1 MMMRFSAVANDM
13 REAVFRFC
21 MEQCSVNSSVSVD
34 EIKKLVTTAFDV
46 FNKVSYAGIGTTPFY
61 SYHMYAGEQ
70 YTNEIFPEN
79 IKQNGVITERGVLL
93 GTFIVDGYSADT
105 TDKVIMRGYDVV
117 YDPDERT
124 VKLLY
129 RIMISDEDATTV
141 YRVETELY
149 EEFDVYSFILDMTA
163 QMSGRLVQGAF
174 IPAPETVC
182 NCIPTISIMEVC

>member
-1 MMMRFSAVANDM
+1 MMMRFEAITDDM
-13 REAVFRFC
+13 REAVFSFC

-46 FNKVSYAGIGTTPFY
+46 FNKVPYAGIGTTSFY
-61 SYHMYAGEQ
+61 SYHMCAGEQ

-129 RIMISDEDATTV
+129 RIMISDEDITTV

-149 EEFDVYSFILDMTA
+149 EDFDVYSFILDVTS
-163 QMSGRLVQGAF
+163 QMSGKLRQGAF
-174 IPAPETVC
+174 IPAPTPVC
-182 NCIPTISIMEVC
+182 SSIPTISIMEVC